1 MERLAWQSKSRKAN
15 WMTGSGWIAELVEGL
30 VTTLASVG
38 RINLDLMDMRAIIN
52 KEGNATLIVGTGL
65 SENPKSVVEMARNSP
80 LNDLP
85 VEGAKGCMIQVEG
98 GPDMT
103 LAHLTELTDSFVS
116 SMDPDC
122 QVIMGARVSDEMVGR
137 LRLVAVVSGI

>member
-1 MERLAWQSKSRKAN
+1 
-15 WMTGSGWIAELVEGL
+15 
-30 VTTLASVG
+30 
-38 RINLDLMDMRAIIN
+38 
-52 KEGNATLIVGTGL
+52 
-65 SENPKSVVEMARNSP
+65 
-80 LNDLP
+80 
-85 VEGAKGCMIQVEG
+85 
-98 GPDMT
+98 MT